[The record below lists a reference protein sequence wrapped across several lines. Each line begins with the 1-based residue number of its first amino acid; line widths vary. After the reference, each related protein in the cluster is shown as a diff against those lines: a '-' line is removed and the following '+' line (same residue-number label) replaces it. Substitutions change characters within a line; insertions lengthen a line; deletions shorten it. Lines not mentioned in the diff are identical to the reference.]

1 MFHQNSKLVT
11 NIFKHLLC
19 AESQQKETKP
29 DKEGGDRG
37 YSFNAEKLKGGDRY
51 EQEGVEPKGY
61 KGGQFQLQSAIVR
74 GKHDSLP
81 SLPNP
86 LLTPVLL

>member
-37 YSFNAEKLKGGDRY
+37 YSFNAEQLKGGDRY

-61 KGGQFQLQSAIVR
+61 KGGQM
-74 GKHDSLP
+74 
-81 SLPNP
+81 
-86 LLTPVLL
+86 